1 MYANDAGI
9 EVEWFSKIEE
19 QLTSL
24 FPTGWPIQLGQL
36 RQIGSMPF
44 KGWFSYLFEIL
55 SRRHL
60 VKS

>member
-19 QLTSL
+19 
-24 FPTGWPIQLGQL
+24 QL